1 MSKDELAQ
9 ALESERKRRIAAEN
23 DAVLQNLQTELLKQ
37 DMNTIRRIIE
47 KGGSTTDI
55 INFLDTPNTN

>member
-1 MSKDELAQ
+1 MSKDELAH

-37 DMNTIRRIIE
+37 DINTIRRIIE
-47 KGGSTTDI
+47 KGGSAQDVL
-55 INFLDTPNTN
+55 NFLDTPNTN

>member
-1 MSKDELAQ
+1 MSKDELAH

-37 DMNTIRRIIE
+37 DINMIRRIIE
-47 KGGSTTDI
+47 KGGSAQDVL
-55 INFLDTPNTN
+55 NFLDTPNTN